1 MSRVTGLTIVM
12 VLIGMI
18 VMMEAR
24 LGLKRS
30 QQGKTENLQLPGIQE
45 RGFHWVWSL
54 LVSVVVLVE
63 QNTRCGTEPDL
74 VLA

>member
-12 VLIGMI
+12 VLIAMI

-30 QQGKTENLQLPGIQE
+30 QQGKTEILQLPGIEE
-45 RGFHWVWSL
+45 RGFHWVWLL

-63 QNTRCGTEPDL
+63 RNTRCGTEPDL